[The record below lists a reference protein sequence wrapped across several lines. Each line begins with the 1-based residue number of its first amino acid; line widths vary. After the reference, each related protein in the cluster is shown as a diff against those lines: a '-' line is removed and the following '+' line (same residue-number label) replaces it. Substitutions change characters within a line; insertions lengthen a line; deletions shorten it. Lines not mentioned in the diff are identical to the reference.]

1 MENLAERNG
10 PKRPTLIEYYKGS
23 LTCMEYQKLQYSV
36 SDKTWDNFEA
46 KKQRT
51 EVKNIYADSFHFSV

>member
-1 MENLAERNG
+1 
-10 PKRPTLIEYYKGS
+10 
-23 LTCMEYQKLQYSV
+23 LQYIV

-46 KKQRT
+46 KKQRI